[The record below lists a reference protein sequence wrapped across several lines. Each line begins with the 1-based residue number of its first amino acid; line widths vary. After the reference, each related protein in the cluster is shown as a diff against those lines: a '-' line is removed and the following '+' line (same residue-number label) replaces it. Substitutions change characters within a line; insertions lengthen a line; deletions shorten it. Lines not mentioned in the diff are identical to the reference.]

1 MMNLRDEF
9 AQLRIDLEAKQD
21 RRGGSVI
28 ITVSTAELRHLLDF
42 TAEAIAALED
52 WDMNYDLDPRMQ
64 RELSH
69 LLALLDKETT

>member
-9 AQLRIDLEAKQD
+9 AQLRIDLDAKQD

-42 TAEAIAALED
+42 NEKVVVALKD

-69 LLALLDKETT
+69 LLALLDKENT

>member
-1 MMNLRDEF
+1 MKLKDEC

-28 ITVSTAELRHLLDF
+28 ITVSIAELRHLLDF
-42 TAEAIAALED
+42 TAEAVAALKD

-69 LLALLDKETT
+69 LLTLLDKETT